1 MLKPFSVSLQ
11 GVDNLPQAERIS
23 AEVRFIK
30 ELERSLG
37 GEEAV
42 VRVYRAWS
50 EAAEVE
56 ASELDA
62 ETSSLAVKWPKA
74 FNAAQRAGLK
84 NIGEG
89 DAHFELLLVRQATLA
104 V

>member
-1 MLKPFSVSLQ
+1 MSTKTGQVH
-11 GVDNLPQAERIS
+11 IS

-42 VRVYRAWS
+42 VRVYRAWC
-50 EAAEVE
+50 EAAEAE
-56 ASELDA
+56 ASELNE
-62 ETSSLAVKWPKA
+62 ETSSLAVKWPMA
-74 FNAAQRAGLK
+74 FNTAQRAGLK

-89 DAHFELLLVRQATLA
+89 DAHVELHLVRQTTP
-104 V
+104 VE